1 MMKKVLFVAAVAMS
15 LVFSGCMKEDDTYK
29 KLKPVQPGLNIYT
42 GAMNQN
48 IVSMQQANFGLRL
61 AMLVAEADK
70 QQKTIDEVT
79 VGSSNTL
86 LKRQLLGNAK
96 VETTANGYKITFDA
110 DYADLDTY
118 VRKGTLLINTNETA
132 LLKDATESK
141 PWIVTFEDKLT
152 MGYSGGD
159 MQAITLTGGLTKLY
173 FVESSGAYGI
183 GLEAQQSYVGK
194 TEELTSNWNGKFT
207 VKPENVNFTYT
218 DCAGKKF
225 MLNGTATGR
234 TFNTYDGIS
243 ATTMSLRMTNGEYYS
258 SSALYGGKIEA
269 SLGDG
274 YNPSLYPSKDV
285 IVEITLEGT
294 RLRQT
299 ITYSRSRRDGLGNF
313 IRMKKSGACRPR
325 SFFVALY
332 FRRQEDC
339 RSSRM
344 TEGMQNAT
352 SPMQQMTVPAMT
364 KVVVRPTCS
373 ARKPV
378 PSSPIAEGSSPK
390 L

>member
-1 MMKKVLFVAAVAMS
+1 MKKVLFVAAVSMS

-152 MGYSGGD
+152 MG
-159 MQAITLTGGLTKLY
+159 L
-173 FVESSGAYGI
+173 
-183 GLEAQQSYVGK
+183 
-194 TEELTSNWNGKFT
+194 
-207 VKPENVNFTYT
+207 
-218 DCAGKKF
+218 
-225 MLNGTATGR
+225 
-234 TFNTYDGIS
+234 
-243 ATTMSLRMTNGEYYS
+243 SL
-258 SSALYGGKIEA
+258 IH
-269 SLGDG
+269 
-274 YNPSLYPSKDV
+274 
-285 IVEITLEGT
+285 I
-294 RLRQT
+294 
-299 ITYSRSRRDGLGNF
+299 
-313 IRMKKSGACRPR
+313 
-325 SFFVALY
+325 
-332 FRRQEDC
+332 
-339 RSSRM
+339 
-344 TEGMQNAT
+344 
-352 SPMQQMTVPAMT
+352 
-364 KVVVRPTCS
+364 
-373 ARKPV
+373 
-378 PSSPIAEGSSPK
+378 
-390 L
+390 

>member
-141 PWIVTFEDKLT
+141 PWTVTFEDKLT

-159 MQAITLTGGLTKLY
+159 MQAITLTGRSDETL
-173 FVESSGAYGI
+173 FRRV
-183 GLEAQQSYVGK
+183 VG
-194 TEELTSNWNGKFT
+194 
-207 VKPENVNFTYT
+207 
-218 DCAGKKF
+218 
-225 MLNGTATGR
+225 
-234 TFNTYDGIS
+234 
-243 ATTMSLRMTNGEYYS
+243 
-258 SSALYGGKIEA
+258 
-269 SLGDG
+269 
-274 YNPSLYPSKDV
+274 
-285 IVEITLEGT
+285 
-294 RLRQT
+294 RLRNRAGG
-299 ITYSRSRRDGLGNF
+299 SAVLWS
-313 IRMKKSGACRPR
+313 ARPR
-325 SFFVALY
+325 S
-332 FRRQEDC
+332 
-339 RSSRM
+339 
-344 TEGMQNAT
+344 
-352 SPMQQMTVPAMT
+352 
-364 KVVVRPTCS
+364 
-373 ARKPV
+373 
-378 PSSPIAEGSSPK
+378 
-390 L
+390 

>member
-141 PWIVTFEDKLT
+141 PWTVTFEDKLT

-294 RLRQT
+294 RSSDDHLC
-299 ITYSRSRRDGLGNF
+299 RSRRDGLGNS

-325 SFFVALY
+325 SFFVVMY

-344 TEGMQNAT
+344 TEGMQNAM
-352 SPMQQMTVPAMT
+352 SPMPQMTVPAMT

>member
-141 PWIVTFEDKLT
+141 PWTVTFEDKLT

-194 TEELTSNWNGKFT
+194 TEELTSTLSLPESETTHIDDAASMIHMMNANTFT
-207 VKPENVNFTYT
+207 GAAYHLTGDVSADEFADALKEGILAKQWICGMPDTLVVINVDGQYVIAAYGA
-218 DCAGKKF
+218 DD
-225 MLNGTATGR
+225 LVE
-234 TFNTYDGIS
+234 TFKDN
-243 ATTMSLRMTNGEYYS
+243 AL
-258 SSALYGGKIEA
+258 SALDGAEA
-269 SLGDG
+269 IIDT
-274 YNPSLYPSKDV
+274 PV
-285 IVEITLEGT
+285 VEG
-294 RLRQT
+294 
-299 ITYSRSRRDGLGNF
+299 
-313 IRMKKSGACRPR
+313 
-325 SFFVALY
+325 
-332 FRRQEDC
+332 
-339 RSSRM
+339 
-344 TEGMQNAT
+344 
-352 SPMQQMTVPAMT
+352 
-364 KVVVRPTCS
+364 
-373 ARKPV
+373 
-378 PSSPIAEGSSPK
+378 
-390 L
+390 

>member
-1 MMKKVLFVAAVAMS
+1 M
-15 LVFSGCMKEDDTYK
+15 DD
-29 KLKPVQPGLNIYT
+29 
-42 GAMNQN
+42 NQ
-48 IVSMQQANFGLRL
+48 
-61 AMLVAEADK
+61 
-70 QQKTIDEVT
+70 
-79 VGSSNTL
+79 
-86 LKRQLLGNAK
+86 
-96 VETTANGYKITFDA
+96 
-110 DYADLDTY
+110 
-118 VRKGTLLINTNETA
+118 
-132 LLKDATESK
+132 
-141 PWIVTFEDKLT
+141 T

-159 MQAITLTGGLTKLY
+159 MQGITLTGGETNLY

-299 ITYSRSRRDGLGNF
+299 ITYAGH
-313 IRMKKSGACRPR
+313 
-325 SFFVALY
+325 VV
-332 FRRQEDC
+332 
-339 RSSRM
+339 
-344 TEGMQNAT
+344 
-352 SPMQQMTVPAMT
+352 TV
-364 KVVVRPTCS
+364 
-373 ARKPV
+373 
-378 PSSPIAEGSSPK
+378 
-390 L
+390 

>member
-285 IVEITLEGT
+285 IVDHLG
-294 RLRQT
+294 RYAASSDDHLC
-299 ITYSRSRRDGLGNF
+299 RSRRDGLGNF

>member
-118 VRKGTLLINTNETA
+118 VRKGTLLINTNETE
-132 LLKDATESK
+132 LLKDDTESK
-141 PWIVTFEDKLT
+141 PWTVTFEDKLT

-299 ITYSRSRRDGLGNF
+299 ITYAGH
-313 IRMKKSGACRPR
+313 I
-325 SFFVALY
+325 V
-332 FRRQEDC
+332 
-339 RSSRM
+339 
-344 TEGMQNAT
+344 
-352 SPMQQMTVPAMT
+352 TV
-364 KVVVRPTCS
+364 
-373 ARKPV
+373 
-378 PSSPIAEGSSPK
+378 
-390 L
+390 

>member
-48 IVSMQQANFGLRL
+48 IVSMQQADFGMRL

-79 VGSSNTL
+79 VGSSSTL
-86 LKRQLLGNAK
+86 LKRQLMGNAK
-96 VETTANGYKITFDA
+96 VESTANGYKITFDS
-110 DYADLDTY
+110 DYADIDSY
-118 VRKGTLLINTNETA
+118 VRKGVLLVNTNDA
-132 LLKDATESK
+132 PLLSGATESK

-159 MQAITLTGGLTKLY
+159 MQAITLTGGSTTLY
-173 FVESSGAYGI
+173 FVGSASAYGI
-183 GLEAQQSYVGK
+183 GLAAQQSYVGK
-194 TEELTSNWNGKFT
+194 TEDLTSNWNGKFT

-225 MLNGTATGR
+225 MVNGTASGR
-234 TFNTYDGIS
+234 TFNTYDNVS
-243 ATTMSLRMTNGEYYS
+243 ATTMSFRMTNGEYYS
-258 SSALYGGKIEA
+258 SSRLYGGKVEA

-274 YNPSLYPSKDV
+274 YNPSLYPAKDV
-285 IVEITLEGT
+285 IVEFSVDGT

-299 ITYSRSRRDGLGNF
+299 ITYNGH
-313 IRMKKSGACRPR
+313 
-325 SFFVALY
+325 
-332 FRRQEDC
+332 
-339 RSSRM
+339 
-344 TEGMQNAT
+344 
-352 SPMQQMTVPAMT
+352 
-364 KVVVRPTCS
+364 VVT
-373 ARKPV
+373 
-378 PSSPIAEGSSPK
+378 I
-390 L
+390 

>member
-141 PWIVTFEDKLT
+141 PWTVTFEDKLT

-285 IVEITLEGT
+285 IVDHLG
-294 RLRQT
+294 RYAASSDDHLC
-299 ITYSRSRRDGLGNF
+299 RSRRDGLGNF